1 MILLFGI
8 ELLMGLVSIFGKF
21 CCIEIRRLFCEFG
34 IFICLGECCG
44 NSEFG
49 DEFGNLVKV

>member
-1 MILLFGI
+1 VILLFGI